1 MERTTILLPPA
12 LRERAGLLARERGLS
27 LAEFIRVLLAEAVAA
42 GPESQGI
49 DPLYADDA
57 IWPAPGLVAE
67 AVRA

>member
-27 LAEFIRVLLAEAVAA
+27 LAELIRSLLAEAVAA
-42 GPESQGI
+42 SPESQGI

-57 IWPAPGLVAE
+57 LWPAP
-67 AVRA
+67 